1 MRLHPAPGA
10 GVIARFA
17 SFEDGIGPVRHH
29 HERWDGLG
37 YPDGMAR
44 TTNPVGTRV
53 LVVADAFDAL
63 ITSRGHRGATSREL
77 AVAILREGACTLRDS
92 IGVKAL
98 LAHLGEATVGVP
110 TRWDIAP
117 AAAA

>member
-1 MRLHPAPGA
+1 
-10 GVIARFA
+10 VIARLA
-17 SFEDGIGPVRHH
+17 AFEDGIGPVRHH

-37 YPDGMAR
+37 YPDGLAR
-44 TTNPVGTRV
+44 TTNPVGACV

-63 ITSRGHRGATSREL
+63 STSRGHRGATSRER
-77 AVAILREGACTLRDS
+77 AVAIFKEGACTLRDS
-92 IGVKAL
+92 IGVRAP
-98 LAHLGEATVGVP
+98 LAHLGEATVSVP